1 MRRMPAVFVH
11 GVPETRRLW
20 DAIRA
25 HLNTDSIALALP
37 GFGTSRPTSFTA
49 TKDDYAQWLAHS
61 LDQIAQPIDLV
72 GHDWGALLS
81 VRVATAFDVSLRSWT
96 ADMARALHPDYVW
109 NRLAR
114 TFQTPE
120 AGEAWMVAARQSAP
134 ESPESAA
141 SRLALLGVPWDQAV
155 GMGAA
160 LDETMS
166 ACILDLYRSAVPNV
180 SADWGAGLRAHGHA
194 PGLVLLASADPL
206 NDEDLS
212 IDVAR
217 RLAAQTHRFDGL
229 GHAWMTEDPA
239 TTAAVLQ
246 QFWSSVA

>member
-11 GVPETRRLW
+11 GVPETSRLW

-37 GFGTSRPTSFTA
+37 GFGTPRPTRFAA
-49 TKDDYAQWLAHS
+49 TKDDYAEWLAHS
-61 LDQIAQPIDLV
+61 LGQIAQPVDLV

-81 VRVATAFDVSLRSWT
+81 VRVATAFDVPLRSWA

-109 NRLAR
+109 NRLVR

-120 AGEAWMVAARQSAP
+120 AGEAWMVAARQSTP

-155 GMGAA
+155 TMGAA

-166 ACILDLYRSAVPNV
+166 TCILDLYRSAVPNV
-180 SADWGAGLRAHGHA
+180 SADWGADLRAAGRA

-239 TTAAVLQ
+239 MAAAVLQ